1 MPTIAHISD
10 LHFGA
15 EDPVV
20 ADGLLQDLADLQP
33 TMVANSGDL
42 TQRARASQFK
52 AARAYLDR
60 IPFPQLTIPG
70 NHDIPLYDVTR
81 RFLSPLGRY
90 KRYITPNLAPRY
102 DDEQF
107 VVFGVN
113 TARSFTWKNGR
124 ISLDQIE
131 EIRNAFCSLPFAQ
144 FKVLV
149 THHPFVPPPND
160 PTPALVGRGDEALD
174 VLDTCGA
181 DLLLAGHLHRHYN
194 ADAKTHYVR
203 MKRTILV
210 AQAGTAIS
218 HRRRKEP
225 NAYNLITVIPPQV
238 EIQVRAWNGRKFE
251 PVTAVQYQKIE
262 NAWTR
267 KETPGAA

>member
-20 ADGLLQDLADLQP
+20 AAGLLKDLEELQP
-33 TMVANSGDL
+33 NLVVNSGDL
-42 TQRARASQFK
+42 TQRARASQFR
-52 AARAYLDR
+52 AARDYLER

-70 NHDIPLYDVTR
+70 NHDIPLYDVGR
-81 RFLSPLGRY
+81 RFLAPLARY
-90 KRYITPNLAPRY
+90 KRFITPNLAPRF
-102 DDEQF
+102 DAEQF

-124 ISLDQIE
+124 LSLDQIA
-131 EIRNAFCSLPFAQ
+131 EIRSAFCSLPFAL

-149 THHPFVPPPND
+149 THHPFVPPPDD
-160 PTPALVGRGDEALD
+160 PSPALVGRADRALD
-174 VLDTCGA
+174 ALDHCGA

-218 HRRRKEP
+218 YRRRNEP
-225 NAYNLITVIPPQV
+225 NAYNLVTLIPPQV
-238 EIQVRAWNGRKFE
+238 EIQVRAWTGSKFE
-251 PVTAVQYQKIE
+251 PATAVRYQKIE
-262 NAWTR
+262 NQWTK
-267 KETPGAA
+267 KE